1 MIHQKYSLEFGKKE
15 KVLNYACQ
23 TYQLSR
29 PSKVG
34 AVMAL
39 IRECQPK
46 TIEEWEQWYFEHA
59 QTDGKKSFKIT
70 KASLEELG
78 ERLYE
83 KITGVVIP
91 EWQEAFNAL
100 TKEDCY
106 NYIYNLTINRT
117 FDGYLREKSV
127 VNDGLAKVFP
137 NIRFEESPSELDH
150 AGDIDYLG
158 YVDENKA
165 FGIQIKLSMLQE
177 RIAITTNK
185 AFGIQIKPV
194 TAQSNFGNYSVS
206 ERMKASFD
214 AFTQDYGG
222 SVFIVYSLDGEIANK
237 DVIEEIKQ
245 EIERLEK

>member
-1 MIHQKYSLEFGKKE
+1 MAKKEIKRYSLEFGKKE
-15 KVLNYACQ
+15 KVLNYATQ

-29 PSKVG
+29 PNKVG

-39 IRECQPK
+39 IRECQPN
-46 TIEEWEQWYFEHA
+46 TIQEWEKWYFENA
-59 QTDGKKSFKIT
+59 TTAGKNTFKIT
-70 KASLEELG
+70 KESLQELG

-83 KITGVVIP
+83 KITEVVIP

-137 NIRFEESPSELDH
+137 EMKFEESPPELDH

-158 YVDENKA
+158 YVTE
-165 FGIQIKLSMLQE
+165 
-177 RIAITTNK
+177 NK

-206 ERMKASFD
+206 ERMKASFES
-214 AFTQDYGG
+214 FKNNFGG
-222 SVFIVYSLDGEIANK
+222 NVFIVFSLDGEIANK
-237 DVIEEIKQ
+237 QVIDQIQ
-245 EIERLEK
+245 TEIERLKK